1 MLKLRYDVFGAEV
14 LGDVKL
20 VGKYEFPKT
29 EGVRLSSVPDRVV
42 PFDRMNAI
50 RPGDWVHFYVHDRR
64 FVRFLARRERYWE
77 TLKSAGGFLAYE
89 FFNRISAGYVKIT
102 TIPYRDGGKKGC
114 VATLKDGTKITIRK
128 KSSSDGSPA
137 VDINIVS
144 PGRVKPHKIH
154 FVKEN

>member
-29 EGVRLSSVPDRVV
+29 
-42 PFDRMNAI
+42 
-50 RPGDWVHFYVHDRR
+50 
-64 FVRFLARRERYWE
+64 
-77 TLKSAGGFLAYE
+77 GFI
-89 FFNRISAGYVKIT
+89 NRISAGYVKIT
-102 TIPYRDGGKKGC
+102 AIPYRDGGKKGC

>member
-1 MLKLRYDVFGAEV
+1 MGKGIHGGFRNTQGVGLHHSLNDNLPDV
-14 LGDVKL
+14 
-20 VGKYEFPKT
+20 T
-29 EGVRLSSVPDRVV
+29 
-42 PFDRMNAI
+42 
-50 RPGDWVHFYVHDRR
+50 RR
-64 FVRFLARRERYWE
+64 FPLAPCGKFGERGRNNARVI
-77 TLKSAGGFLAYE
+77 KSSAPVGTAYE

-102 TIPYRDGGKKGC
+102 AIPYRDGGKKGC